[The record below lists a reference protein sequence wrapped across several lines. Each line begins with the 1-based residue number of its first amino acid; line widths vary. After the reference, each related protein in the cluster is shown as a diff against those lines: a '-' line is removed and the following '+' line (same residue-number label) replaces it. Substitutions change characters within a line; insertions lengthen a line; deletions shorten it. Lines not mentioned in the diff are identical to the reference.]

1 MKIKI
6 YSPIKKL
13 LFTLIFNLTLFLVLI
28 MAIQNSSRKGKINLI
43 LNETV
48 NLPVSF
54 IIGISFLSGS
64 VTGSLLSSYLD
75 NKNI

>member
-1 MKIKI
+1 MKTKI

-13 LFTLIFNLTLFLVLI
+13 LFTLIFNITLFLVLI

-64 VTGSLLSSYLD
+64 ITGGLLSSYLD

>member
-13 LFTLIFNLTLFLVLI
+13 LFTLIFNITLFLVLI

-64 VTGSLLSSYLD
+64 ITGGLLSSYLD

>member
-1 MKIKI
+1 
-6 YSPIKKL
+6 
-13 LFTLIFNLTLFLVLI
+13 

-64 VTGSLLSSYLD
+64 ITGSLLSSYLD

>member
-13 LFTLIFNLTLFLVLI
+13 LFTLIFNITLFLVLI
-28 MAIQNSSRKGKINLI
+28 MAIQNSSRKGKINFI
-43 LNETV
+43 LNESV

-75 NKNI
+75 NENI

>member
-13 LFTLIFNLTLFLVLI
+13 LFTLIFNVTLFLVLI
-28 MAIQNSSRKGKINLI
+28 MAIQNSSRKGKINFI
-43 LNETV
+43 LNESV

-64 VTGSLLSSYLD
+64 VTGSLLSSYFD
-75 NKNI
+75 NENI

>member
-13 LFTLIFNLTLFLVLI
+13 LFTLIFNFTLFLVLI

-64 VTGSLLSSYLD
+64 ITGSLLSSYID

>member
-28 MAIQNSSRKGKINLI
+28 MAIQNSSRKGKINFI
-43 LNETV
+43 LNESV

-64 VTGSLLSSYLD
+64 VTGSLFSSYLD
-75 NKNI
+75 NENI

>member
-13 LFTLIFNLTLFLVLI
+13 LFTLIFNVTLFLVLI
-28 MAIQNSSRKGKINLI
+28 MAIQNSSRKGKINFI
-43 LNETV
+43 LNESV

-75 NKNI
+75 NENI

>member
-28 MAIQNSSRKGKINLI
+28 MAIQNSSRKGKINFI
-43 LNETV
+43 LNESV

-54 IIGISFLSGS
+54 IIGISFISGY
-64 VTGSLLSSYLD
+64 VTGSLLSSYFD
-75 NKNI
+75 NENI

>member
-13 LFTLIFNLTLFLVLI
+13 LFTLIFNLTLFLILI
-28 MAIQNSSRKGKINLI
+28 MAIQNSSRKGKINFI
-43 LNETV
+43 LNESV

-64 VTGSLLSSYLD
+64 VTGSLLSSYFD
-75 NKNI
+75 NENI

>member
-28 MAIQNSSRKGKINLI
+28 MAIQNSSRKGKINFI
-43 LNETV
+43 LNESV

-75 NKNI
+75 NENI

>member
-28 MAIQNSSRKGKINLI
+28 MAIQNSSRKGKINFI
-43 LNETV
+43 LNESV

-54 IIGISFLSGS
+54 IIGISFISGS
-64 VTGSLLSSYLD
+64 VTGSLLSSYFD
-75 NKNI
+75 NENI